1 MDGEGGRTSG
11 WKGRW
16 LGGWVKGWWAER
28 WSEQSID
35 GREKWRDVT
44 KDECIGKWME
54 G

>member
-1 MDGEGGRTSG
+1 MGR
-11 WKGRW
+11 
-16 LGGWVKGWWAER
+16 WVKGWWAER

-54 G
+54 GGVSERDMRKDR